1 MRGGVPGPSLA
12 AAGSTTRDRC
22 DSLHPAG
29 DTPSRIELKLNH
41 HVDDVEALLD
51 EFDAV
56 FVAIGAHAGVK
67 LPIPGND
74 LPGVMMGTEFLR
86 QVGLAN
92 NADEEHIS
100 AELEN
105 ARAAIRGRRVLVL
118 GGGNVAI
125 DTAMTAV
132 RLGRLLGWNDLPG
145 GKIADARPRLGST

>member
-1 MRGGVPGPSLA
+1 
-12 AAGSTTRDRC
+12 
-22 DSLHPAG
+22 
-29 DTPSRIELKLNH
+29 
-41 HVDDVEALLD
+41 
-51 EFDAV
+51 
-56 FVAIGAHAGVK
+56 
-67 LPIPGND
+67 
-74 LPGVMMGTEFLR
+74 MMGTEFLR

-132 RLGRLLGWNDLPG
+132 RLGASWVGMTCLEGRSQMPAHVWEVREAEEEGIEVFPGQDFQGDHQPGW
-145 GKIADARPRLGST
+145 